1 MKIQKKSIL
10 INTDKYLPSPRMIV
24 QSEISDKREA
34 ILKSTLELIK
44 DNGFHGTPISMIAKN
59 AGVASGTIYHYF
71 PSKDA
76 IIMELYYQIKK
87 QMVAAMFNEVNSK
100 KEYKQQFFEGW
111 INLCKYFI
119 NNPSALIFTE
129 QFNSS
134 PYAKIVLKK
143 NTKASLN
150 KFNEFFQYG
159 MDKGYLK
166 KMEYMLIASAVF
178 GCITATAKYHATGR
192 FGFKDADLCKI
203 ANILWDGIKIQ

>member
-1 MKIQKKSIL
+1 
-10 INTDKYLPSPRMIV
+10 MIV
-24 QSEISDKREA
+24 QSDIPDKRDA

-44 DNGFHGTPISMIAKN
+44 DNGFHGAPISLIAKK

-76 IIMELYYQIKK
+76 IIMELHNQIR
-87 QMVAAMFNEVNSK
+87 QNMVAAMFNDSNTK

-119 NNPSALIFTE
+119 NNPSSLIFIE

-134 PYAKIVLKK
+134 PYAKI
-143 NTKASLN
+143 ASPKDAKGSVS
-150 KFNEFFQYG
+150 KFNEFFQLG

-166 KMEYMLIASAVF
+166 KMEYLLVASAVF
-178 GCITATAKYHATGR
+178 GCITATAKYHVTGR
-192 FGFKDADLCKI
+192 FGFKDSDLCKI

>member
-1 MKIQKKSIL
+1 
-10 INTDKYLPSPRMIV
+10 MIV
-24 QSEISDKREA
+24 QSDIPDKRNA

-44 DNGFHGTPISMIAKN
+44 DNGFHGTPISLIAKN

-71 PSKDA
+71 RSKDA
-76 IIMELYYQIKK
+76 IIMELHRQIKK
-87 QMVAAMFNEVNSK
+87 AMVAAMFNDGNTK

-111 INLCKYFI
+111 VNLCKYFI
-119 NNPSALIFTE
+119 DNPSALFFHE

-134 PYAKIVLKK
+134 PYAKIVSRKDA
-143 NTKASLN
+143 TGSVS
-150 KFNEFFQYG
+150 KFNEFFQLG

-166 KMEYMLIASAVF
+166 KMEYLLIASAVF
-178 GCITATAKYHATGR
+178 GCITATAKYHVTGR